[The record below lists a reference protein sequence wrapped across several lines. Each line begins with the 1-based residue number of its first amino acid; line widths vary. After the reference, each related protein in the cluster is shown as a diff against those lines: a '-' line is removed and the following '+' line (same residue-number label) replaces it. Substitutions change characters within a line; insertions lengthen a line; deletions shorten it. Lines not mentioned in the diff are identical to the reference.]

1 MRQFGNTFGDLPDG
15 LGQAEQSMRGA
26 VDNLNS
32 QDFGGAAENQNNALN
47 QLQQGLQSAQQMM
60 QRQAGQVPGRG
71 QRDQMDPLGRATD
84 EGSAGSAID
93 TSPSGFKID
102 SNDQEN
108 ARRIFDELRQR
119 RNDPTRPKIE
129 RDYLDRLLKQF

>member
-1 MRQFGNTFGDLPDG
+1 MRQFGNTFGDLPEG

-26 VDNLNS
+26 VDNLQN
-32 QDFGGAAENQNNALN
+32 QDFGGAAENQNNALS

-60 QRQAGQVPGRG
+60 QRQAGQVPGPG
-71 QRDQMDPLGRATD
+71 QRSKMDPLGRPTD
-84 EGSAGSAID
+84 EDSEGSAID
-93 TSPSGFKID
+93 NSSVGIPDEPTL
-102 SNDQEN
+102 ER

-119 RNDPTRPKIE
+119 RNDPTRPRQE